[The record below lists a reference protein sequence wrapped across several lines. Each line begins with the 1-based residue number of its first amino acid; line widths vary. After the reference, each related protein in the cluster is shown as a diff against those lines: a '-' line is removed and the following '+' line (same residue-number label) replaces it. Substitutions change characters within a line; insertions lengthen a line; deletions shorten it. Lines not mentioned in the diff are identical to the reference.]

1 MPDTAQHM
9 ETLRKNLAA
18 VRRRIAA
25 AERAAGRPEG
35 SVDLLPVTKFHPA
48 EHVALL
54 TELGITDVAENREQE
69 ARAKAEAVPALRF
82 HMIGQIQSKKANS
95 VARWAGAV
103 HSLDSL
109 KLAAGLERGMELAL
123 ERGERGEDDAVLPV
137 YLQVSVDGDGAR
149 GGVPVDQL
157 DALADAVVASEH
169 LELLGLM
176 VVPPLGEDPA
186 PVFERT
192 RIMADETGKRIG
204 RPLRLSAGMSG
215 DLEAAV
221 AAGSDVV
228 RVGTDV
234 MGRRPLA

>member
-1 MPDTAQHM
+1 MTDTAQHI
-9 ETLRKNLAA
+9 EALRENLAA

-54 TELGITDVAENREQE
+54 AELGITDVAENREQE
-69 ARAKAEAVPALRF
+69 ARAKAEAIPALRF
-82 HMIGQIQSKKANS
+82 HMIGQIQSKKANA

-109 KLAAGLERGMELAL
+109 KLATGLERGMALAL
-123 ERGERGEDDAVLPV
+123 ERGERGEDNAVLPV
-137 YLQVSVDGDGAR
+137 HLQVSVDGDGAR
-149 GGVPVDQL
+149 GGVPAADL
-157 DALADAVVASEH
+157 DELADAVSDSEH
-169 LELLGLM
+169 LELAGLM
-176 VVPPLGEDPA
+176 VVPPLGEDPT
-186 PVFERT
+186 PVFEKT
-192 RIMADETGKRIG
+192 RIMADEMGERLG
-204 RPLRLSAGMSG
+204 RPFRLSAGMSG

-234 MGRRPLA
+234 MGHRPLA